1 MAKSLMQSIREVVL
15 NLGDFDLNDL
25 TVALHVQSYEE
36 KEKLRR
42 AVKGLK
48 RLDEVVSIR
57 PGYYRYK
64 GKQSPLSLIAKMWRG
79 MRIMESFT
87 VRDIVRLSG
96 ASKTHAH
103 KYFMFLEEKG
113 IIKNSFG
120 GRGYSDG
127 EYSFMDPDNAPLD
140 HPKMP
145 LRKRSNGKRS

>member
-1 MAKSLMQSIREVVL
+1 MAKSLMQKIREIVSE
-15 NLGDFDLNDL
+15 LGDFDSNDL
-25 TVALHVQSYEE
+25 SKALHVQTYKENE
-36 KEKLRR
+36 KVRR

-48 RLDEVVSIR
+48 RLGEVESIR

-64 GKQSPLSLIAKMWRG
+64 GKQGPLSLIARMWRA

-103 KYFMFLEEKG
+103 KYFMFLEKKG

-120 GRGYSDG
+120 RRGYSDG
-127 EYSFMDPDNAPLD
+127 EYSLMDLDNAPLD